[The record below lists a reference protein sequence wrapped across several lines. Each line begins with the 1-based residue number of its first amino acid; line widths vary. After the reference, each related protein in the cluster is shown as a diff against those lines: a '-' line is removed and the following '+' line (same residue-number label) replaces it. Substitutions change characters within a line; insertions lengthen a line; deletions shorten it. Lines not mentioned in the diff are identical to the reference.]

1 MCNDVILHASVE
13 GLFLYLSPKCQS
25 ILGYTEEPLSV
36 EQVMPSARSSA

>member
-25 ILGYTEEPLSV
+25 ILGYTDEPLSV
-36 EQVMPSARSSA
+36 EQVMTSAWSSV